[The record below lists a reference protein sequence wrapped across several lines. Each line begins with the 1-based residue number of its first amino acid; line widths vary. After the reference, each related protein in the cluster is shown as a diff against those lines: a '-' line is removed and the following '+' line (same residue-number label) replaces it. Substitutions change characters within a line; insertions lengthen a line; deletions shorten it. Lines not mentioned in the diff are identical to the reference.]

1 MNYYIFLGKYGEE
14 LMQRNKHSKI
24 RNAGLLFEILLRQVT
39 ADILDKNKKNKAL
52 DIIKENFN
60 KNTELGKELGLYN
73 VLLNQKFNSDK
84 KADYFITEVVK
95 NHAKLNS
102 SRLRRE
108 KYNVIKEIKNSF
120 DVPKLLS
127 SKVPNYKIYASIYK
141 LFEYHNSLSPED
153 KTETY
158 FHLVE
163 NITKPEPVTKFS
175 KLVNKTS
182 NLDEDERILTYKI
195 LLEKFNSKYTK
206 LNKPQR
212 LLLKEYINNVSN
224 TNNLKG
230 YIGKVIPAI
239 KSDLKRYLK
248 SVDEKI
254 VKIKLTEAINS
265 IDKFCK
271 IDTKSKVVKDSIVVQ
286 TMRYMELLKEL
297 KKHARKA

>member
-1 MNYYIFLGKYGEE
+1 
-14 LMQRNKHSKI
+14 
-24 RNAGLLFEILLRQVT
+24 
-39 ADILDKNKKNKAL
+39 
-52 DIIKENFN
+52 
-60 KNTELGKELGLYN
+60 
-73 VLLNQKFNSDK
+73 LNQKFNSDK
-84 KADYFITEVVK
+84 KADYFITEVVN
-95 NHAKLNS
+95 NHTKLNS

-108 KYNVIKEIKNSF
+108 KYNVIKEIKNNF

-127 SKVPNYKIYASIYK
+127 SKVPNYKMYASIYK
-141 LFEYHNSLSPED
+141 LFEYHNILSPED
-153 KTETY
+153 KTQTY
-158 FHLVE
+158 FYLVE
-163 NITKPEPVTKFS
+163 NITKPEPITKFS

-230 YIGKVIPAI
+230 YIKKVVPAI
-239 KSDLKRYLK
+239 KSDLTKYLK
-248 SVDEKI
+248 SVNEKV
-254 VKIKLTEAINS
+254 VKIKLKEAINS

-297 KKHARKA
+297 KNHARKA

>member
-1 MNYYIFLGKYGEE
+1 MRK
-14 LMQRNKHSKI
+14 NKHSKI
-24 RNAGLLFEILLRQVT
+24 RNTGLLFEILLRQVT
-39 ADILDKNKKNKAL
+39 ADILDKRKKNKAL

-60 KNTELGKELGLYN
+60 KNTELGKELGFYN
-73 VLLNQKFNSDK
+73 ILLNQKFNSDK

-95 NHAKLNS
+95 NYAKLNKS
-102 SRLRRE
+102 KLRRE
-108 KYNVIKEIKNSF
+108 KYNVIKEIKNNF

-141 LFEYHNSLSPED
+141 LFEYHNSLPPED

-163 NITKPEPVTKFS
+163 NITKPEPITKFS

-182 NLDEDERILTYKI
+182 NLNEDERILTYKI

-206 LNKPQR
+206 LNKPQKV
-212 LLLKEYINNVSN
+212 LLKEYINNVSN

-230 YIGKVIPAI
+230 YVEKVVPVI
-239 KSDLKRYLK
+239 KSDLKKYLK
-248 SVDEKI
+248 TINEKV

-265 IDKFCK
+265 IDKFCE
-271 IDTKSKVVKDSIVVQ
+271 IDSKSKVVSDSVIVQ

-297 KKHARKA
+297 KNHARKA

>member
-1 MNYYIFLGKYGEE
+1 MRK
-14 LMQRNKHSKI
+14 NKHSKI
-24 RNAGLLFEILLRQVT
+24 RNTGLLFEILLRQVT
-39 ADILDKNKKNKAL
+39 ADILDKRKKNKAL

-60 KNTELGKELGLYN
+60 KNTELGKELGFYN
-73 VLLNQKFNSDK
+73 ILLNQKFDSDK

-95 NHAKLNS
+95 NHANLNKS
-102 SRLRRE
+102 KLRRE

-141 LFEYHNSLSPED
+141 LFEYYESLSPEA

-206 LNKPQR
+206 LNKPQKV
-212 LLLKEYINNVSN
+212 LLKEYINNVSN

-230 YIGKVIPAI
+230 YIEKVVPAI
-239 KSDLKRYLK
+239 KSDLKKYLK
-248 SVDEKI
+248 SVNEKV
-254 VKIKLTEAINS
+254 VKIKLKEAIHS

-271 IDTKSKVVKDSIVVQ
+271 IDSKSKVVSDSVIVQ

-297 KKHARKA
+297 KNHARKA

>member
-1 MNYYIFLGKYGEE
+1 MRK
-14 LMQRNKHSKI
+14 NKHSKI
-24 RNAGLLFEILLRQVT
+24 RNTGLLFEILLRQVT
-39 ADILDKNKKNKAL
+39 ADILDKRKKNKAL

-60 KNTELGKELGLYN
+60 KNTELGKELGFYN
-73 VLLNQKFNSDK
+73 ILLNQKFNSDK

-95 NHAKLNS
+95 NYAKLNKS
-102 SRLRRE
+102 KLRRE
-108 KYNVIKEIKNSF
+108 KYNVIKEIKNNF

-127 SKVPNYKIYASIYK
+127 SKVPNYRIYASIYK
-141 LFEYHNSLSPED
+141 LFEYNTSLSPED

-158 FHLVE
+158 FNLVE

-175 KLVNKTS
+175 KLVNRTS

-206 LNKPQR
+206 LNKPQK
-212 LLLKEYINNVSN
+212 LLLKEYVNNVSN

-230 YIGKVIPAI
+230 YIGKVVPAI
-239 KSDLKRYLK
+239 KNDLKKYLK
-248 SVDEKI
+248 SVDGRV
-254 VKIKLTEAINS
+254 VKIKLKEAIHS

-271 IDTKSKVVKDSIVVQ
+271 IDTKSKVVKDSVVVQ

-297 KKHARKA
+297 KNHARKA

>member
-73 VLLNQKFNSDK
+73 ILLNQKFNSDK

>member
-73 VLLNQKFNSDK
+73 ILLNQKFNSDK
-84 KADYFITEVVK
+84 KAEYFITEVVK

>member
-1 MNYYIFLGKYGEE
+1 MR
-14 LMQRNKHSKI
+14 RNKHSKI
-24 RNAGLLFEILLRQVT
+24 RNTGLLFEILLRQVT
-39 ADILDKNKKNKAL
+39 ADILDKRRKNKAL

-73 VLLNQKFNSDK
+73 ILLNQKFNSDK

-95 NHAKLNS
+95 NYAKLNS
-102 SRLRRE
+102 SRLIRE

-127 SKVPNYKIYASIYK
+127 SKVPNYKVYASIYK
-141 LFEYHNSLSPED
+141 LFEYNKSLSPED

-163 NITKPEPVTKFS
+163 NITKPEPVTKFT

-182 NLDEDERILTYKI
+182 NLDEDDRILTYKI

-206 LNKPQR
+206 LNKPQKV
-212 LLLKEYINNVSN
+212 LLKEYINNVSN

-230 YIGKVIPAI
+230 YIEKVVPAI
-239 KSDLKRYLK
+239 KSDLKKYLK
-248 SVDEKI
+248 SVNEKV

-271 IDTKSKVVKDSIVVQ
+271 IDSKSKVVSDSVIVQ

-297 KKHARKA
+297 KNHARKA

>member
-1 MNYYIFLGKYGEE
+1 
-14 LMQRNKHSKI
+14 MQRNKHSKI
-24 RNAGLLFEILLRQVT
+24 RNTGLLFEILLRQVT
-39 ADILDKNKKNKAL
+39 ADILDKSKKNKAL
-52 DIIKENFN
+52 DIIKESFN
-60 KNTELGKELGLYN
+60 KHTELGKELSLYN
-73 VLLNQKFNSDK
+73 ILLNQKFNSDK

-95 NHAKLNS
+95 NHTKLNS

-120 DVPKLLS
+120 DIPKLLS

-141 LFEYHNSLSPED
+141 LFEYHNSLTPED

-158 FHLVE
+158 FYLVE
-163 NITKPEPVTKFS
+163 NITKPEPITKFS

-230 YIGKVIPAI
+230 YIGKVVPAI
-239 KSDLKRYLK
+239 KSDLKQYLK
-248 SVDEKI
+248 SVDEKV
-254 VKIKLTEAINS
+254 VKIKLKEAINS

-297 KKHARKA
+297 KNHARKA